1 MALHVDLASKRTVPF
16 PNDVSERLAKMKK
29 SHARLPRP
37 EAAGR
42 RIAMPE
48 KRDG

>member
-1 MALHVDLASKRTVPF
+1 MKAAHV
-16 PNDVSERLAKMKK
+16 
-29 SHARLPRP
+29 RLPRP

-48 KRDG
+48 KA